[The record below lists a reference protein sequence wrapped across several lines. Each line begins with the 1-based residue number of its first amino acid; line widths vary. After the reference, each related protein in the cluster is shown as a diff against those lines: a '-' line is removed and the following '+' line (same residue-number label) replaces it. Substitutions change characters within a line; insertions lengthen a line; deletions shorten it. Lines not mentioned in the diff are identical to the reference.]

1 MPARL
6 LCHNGSQ
13 KEVNPENMSYKVLTY
28 AQLAEKMPELVT
40 LGTLAEPQNLQKF
53 MDSISDFQLNE
64 GLRFVQLF
72 RGGAFD
78 VGLKVIFEEWAN
90 EDNLFSSEE
99 TIWEIPIDSENVSE
113 VANETLEEW
122 YKVRDEV
129 INPSESDILE
139 DLNARKKIMNDGT
152 VGVDVVELLNDMLN
166 KELMDSIKKHTFEE
180 LETPIE
186 ETPFFPIEETPKE
199 TFAERMARLKKEKKE
214 KTTKPTTKTTTT
226 KKK

>member
-1 MPARL
+1 MPLRL
-6 LCHNGSQ
+6 LCHNGSS
-13 KEVNPENMSYKVLTY
+13 KEVNSENMSYKVLTY

-40 LGTLAEPQNLQKF
+40 LGTLAEPQNLQRF
-53 MDSISDFQLNE
+53 MDLISDFQLNE

-90 EDNLFSSEE
+90 EDNLFSNEE
-99 TIWEIPIDSENVSE
+99 MVWEIPNDSENVSE
-113 VANETLEEW
+113 EVDNETVEEW

-129 INPSESDILE
+129 IND
-139 DLNARKKIMNDGT
+139 
-152 VGVDVVELLNDMLN
+152 
-166 KELMDSIKKHTFEE
+166 
-180 LETPIE
+180 TP
-186 ETPFFPIEETPKE
+186 TEETPKE

-214 KTTKPTTKTTTT
+214 KTTKPTTKTTTI